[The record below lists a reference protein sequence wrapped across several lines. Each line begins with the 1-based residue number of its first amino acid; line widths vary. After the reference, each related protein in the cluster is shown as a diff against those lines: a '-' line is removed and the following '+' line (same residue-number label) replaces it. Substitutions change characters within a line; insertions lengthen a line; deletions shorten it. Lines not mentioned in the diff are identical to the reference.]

1 MIMELDVGS
10 PSGGTIVDLIIAELG
25 YPQAER
31 RRVPEGFRYYPGFVV
46 TRVLRAQNIPVI
58 TVSWTT
64 FDRGLPDEGAEEVQA
79 IKAFLLDLG
88 YRVQSEADLFSVL
101 PQELWHL
108 AD

>member
-1 MIMELDVGS
+1 
-10 PSGGTIVDLIIAELG
+10 VDLIIAELG

-64 FDRGLPDEGAEEVQA
+64 FDRGLPGEGEQDVEA
-79 IKAFLLDLG
+79 IKAFLLGLG
-88 YRVQSEADLFSVL
+88 YRVQSEADTFSVL